1 MPDNMFAS
9 NSLAKSP
16 KDHSTI
22 ADLSKADVLLAF
34 ERAMVAEDS
43 RLLDDKP
50 IRDFEVED
58 QFETNERRILRL
70 QSYIQALIDLPLE
83 MSSDEFLAD
92 VSGCEFGFGVKDASF
107 IENERRLDSVGYTL
121 TMRLFNGSMRGIYAQ
136 LRVLRAMI
144 DHDLTYGYNRRAHFY
159 LTLVVYAE
167 MLLGIQTADG
177 SDAFEKASLVAKRML
192 ETKNYGVRT
201 VTMTPGDDKAL
212 VYTLI
217 RAGRLFQLDD
227 VSPKEWVNIVSSQL
241 YRARGSI
248 SMGSRLMADMT
259 SLEDL
264 LGIFLGAVSPDWTLA
279 EASGLDALRLLDH
292 GDIIRLG
299 FDGADL
305 SDLASVRAELKLSNG
320 IKPPEPEPIP
330 EPKPKKVYALS
341 NAVNLVDEALK
352 GEPMRSS
359 KAK

>member
-9 NSLAKSP
+9 NGLAKSP
-16 KDHSTI
+16 KDHSSI
-22 ADLSKADVLLAF
+22 SDLSKADALLAF
-34 ERAMVAEDS
+34 ERAMVAEDN
-43 RLLDDKP
+43 RLLDDRLV
-50 IRDFEVED
+50 RDFEVED
-58 QFETNERRILRL
+58 PFETTERRILRL
-70 QSYIQALIDLPLE
+70 QSYIQALVDLPFDTT
-83 MSSDEFLAD
+83 SDEFLAD

-121 TMRLFNGSMRGIYAQ
+121 AMRLFNGSMRGVYAQ

-167 MLLGIQTADG
+167 MLLGVQTVDG
-177 SDAFEKASLVAKRML
+177 SDAFEKAGLVAKRML
-192 ETKNYGVRT
+192 DTKNYGVRS

-212 VYTLI
+212 AYTLI

-227 VSPKEWVNIVSSQL
+227 VSPKEWTNIVSSQL
-241 YRARGSI
+241 YRARGSV
-248 SMGSRLMADMT
+248 SMGSRLMSDMT

-264 LGIFLGAVSPDWTLA
+264 LGIFSGTVSPDLTLA

-292 GDIIRLG
+292 SDVIRLG

-320 IKPPEPEPIP
+320 IKPPEPEPAP

-341 NAVNLVDEALK
+341 GSANLVDEALK
-352 GEPMRSS
+352 GRPMRSS
-359 KAK
+359 KLK

>member
-9 NSLAKSP
+9 NGLAKSP
-16 KDHSTI
+16 KDHSSI
-22 ADLSKADVLLAF
+22 SDLSKADALLAF
-34 ERAMVAEDS
+34 ERATVAEDN
-43 RLLDDKP
+43 RLLDDRLV
-50 IRDFEVED
+50 RDFEVED
-58 QFETNERRILRL
+58 PFETTERRILRL
-70 QSYIQALIDLPLE
+70 QSYIQALVDLPFDTT
-83 MSSDEFLAD
+83 SDEFLAD

-121 TMRLFNGSMRGIYAQ
+121 AMRLFNGSMRGVYAQ

-159 LTLVVYAE
+159 LTLVDYAE
-167 MLLGIQTADG
+167 MLLGVQTVDG
-177 SDAFEKASLVAKRML
+177 SDAFEKAGLVAKRML
-192 ETKNYGVRT
+192 DTKNYGVRS

-212 VYTLI
+212 AYTLI

-227 VSPKEWVNIVSSQL
+227 VSPKEWTNIVSSQL
-241 YRARGSI
+241 YRARGSV
-248 SMGSRLMADMT
+248 SMGSRLMSDMT

-264 LGIFLGAVSPDWTLA
+264 LGIFSGTVSPDLTLA

-292 GDIIRLG
+292 SDVICLG

-320 IKPPEPEPIP
+320 IKPPEPEPAP

-341 NAVNLVDEALK
+341 GSANLVDEALK
-352 GEPMRSS
+352 GRPMRSS
-359 KAK
+359 KLK